1 MVIASLYPCP
11 FDLQF
16 RHDFSASIYKSG
28 KIFAYE
34 ENKINS
40 LKNDGNLKF
49 AERSFFSGCRELG
62 IEPTDIDYWI
72 LPKTSKNFRIHNLY
86 LFFSFFLKVYRG
98 KEKDFLIWSKKKI
111 RFISHHDSH
120 VGLSAFS
127 SGYNDC
133 AFLSIDGGGDFGDKR
148 NTYWGEYKGKRF
160 VKHGELHGTDNISN
174 FHAFI
179 TDFCC
184 FGVDNGKVNG
194 LASYGKVNL
203 DLYKNL
209 SNLLSLSKNGI
220 SFNRKRFR
228 FSNFNLSKYK
238 FDQYESYKILN
249 QQPSYTNVLKICS
262 GYLLEDVAATA
273 EQVIKDII
281 CNFLVNIRNKTKSKN
296 LVVSGGLF
304 MNVGLNGYISEK
316 KIFEKIFFPVAP
328 SDIGLSL
335 GAILFF
341 LKIHKKNIK
350 VYKYGLNPFLGPSFS
365 QSECLDILDKF
376 RLDYKVK
383 KNHAKAAAKNISKGK
398 IVGIFYGRAEFG
410 QRSLGARSILADPR
424 RITSKQKLNLH
435 LKRRDWFMP
444 FAPSVLQ
451 EDYEEWFGDSQ
462 KSYYMQLANKII
474 DKNKIQKIPAAVHV
488 DGTCR
493 VQLVDKNINK
503 NYWNIINNFK
513 KITGVPLLLN
523 TSFNRH
529 GISTISSPRQAI
541 EHLLEGCVDVLY
553 LEGIEIKLY
562 ENRKIIKKKSLFT
575 NENYLLMNTNINWL
589 KSNRQ
594 YLSNRQI
601 IKFKSELKKKFKKKN

>member
-16 RHDFSASIYKSG
+16 RHDFSASIYKNG

-40 LKNDGNLKF
+40 LKSDSNSRF
-49 AERSFFSGCRELG
+49 AERSFFAGCRELG

-72 LPKTSKNFRIHNLY
+72 LPKTSRNFKIRDLY
-86 LFFSFFLKVYRG
+86 LFFSFFLKIYRG

-111 RFISHHDSH
+111 KFISHHDSH
-120 VGLSAFS
+120 VGLSVVS
-127 SGYNDC
+127 SGYKEC

-148 NTYWGEYKGKRF
+148 NTYWGKYKDNRF
-160 VKHGELHGTDNISN
+160 IKHGQLYGTNNICS
-174 FHAFI
+174 FHAFV

-184 FGVDNGKVNG
+184 FGTDNGKVNG
-194 LASYGKVNL
+194 LASYGNVNE
-203 DLYKNL
+203 DLYKDL
-209 SNLLSLSKNGI
+209 INLLSLSKNGI

-228 FSNFNLSKYK
+228 ISNFNLSKYK
-238 FDQYESYKILN
+238 FDQYESYKVLN
-249 QQPSYTNVLKICS
+249 QQPSYTNIFKICS

-273 EQVIKDII
+273 EKVIKDII
-281 CNFLVNIRNKTKSKN
+281 CDFLVHIQNKTKSKN

-316 KIFEKIFFPVAP
+316 KIFDKIFFPVAP

-341 LKIHKKNIK
+341 LKKYKKNIK
-350 VYKYGLNPFLGPSFS
+350 INKYGLNPFLGPSFS
-365 QSECLDILDKF
+365 QSECLDALDKF

-383 KNHAKAAAKNISKGK
+383 KDHSKAAAKYISKGK
-398 IVGIFYGRAEFG
+398 IVGIFNGRAEFG

-435 LKRRDWFMP
+435 LKKRDWFMP

-462 KSYYMQLANKII
+462 KSYYMQLTNKIV
-474 DKNKIQKIPAAVHV
+474 DKNKILKIPAAVHV

-513 KITGVPLLLN
+513 KITGIPLLLN

-553 LEGIEIKLY
+553 LEGVEIKLDK
-562 ENRKIIKKKSLFT
+562 NRKIKEKRPSFA

-589 KSNRQ
+589 KSNLQ
-594 YLSNRQI
+594 YLSKSKV
-601 IKFKSELKKKFKKKN
+601 IKFKSELNKKFKR